1 MKNSYQTV
9 NHTFEPIY
17 DKNSKILILGT
28 IPSPKSRENVFYY
41 GNPKNRFWRV
51 LSAVLDEALPEN
63 NEQRTALLLRNKI
76 ALWDVLK
83 SCDIKGGSDSSI
95 KNPVANDILP
105 ILDSADIKAVFTTG
119 KRAFEL
125 YNRLILPESEIEA
138 ICLPSPSPA
147 NCAVSIDE
155 LVEKYRVILEWVK

>member
-1 MKNSYQTV
+1 MKN
-9 NHTFEPIY
+9 
-17 DKNSKILILGT
+17 
-28 IPSPKSRENVFYY
+28 R
-41 GNPKNRFWRV
+41 
-51 LSAVLDEALPEN
+51 
-63 NEQRTALLLRNKI
+63 I

-105 ILDSADIKAVFTTG
+105 ILDNANIQAVFTTG

-125 YNRLILPESEIEA
+125 YNHLILPESKTEA

-147 NCAVSIDE
+147 NCAVGTDE
-155 LVEKYRVILEWVK
+155 LVEKYRVILEWLK